1 MLAHIYRGILDIL
14 HSHYHD
20 LRKRLITHI
29 RSFDD
34 PELESLGI
42 DTSVY
47 SFWRMLLE
55 LVFNTYIHISLGVG
69 VLLSFVLVVITWP
82 VRAVFSIYFY
92 SKHSRA
98 KMMEEYYQEQLTQ
111 MAQHEEQVKLSKY
124 NLKEVKKDNGNTTKG
139 SK

>member
-14 HSHYHD
+14 HSHYSD

-29 RSFDD
+29 RSFDEKD
-34 PELESLGI
+34 LDSLGI

-55 LVFNTYIHISLGVG
+55 LLFNTYIHISLGVG
-69 VLLSFVLVVITWP
+69 VLLCFILVIFTWP
-82 VRAVFSIYFY
+82 IRALFGVYFY
-92 SKHSRA
+92 TRNSRA
-98 KMMEEYYQEQLTQ
+98 RMMEEYYAQQEQFQ
-111 MAQHEEQVKLSKY
+111 AQEQVNLSKY
-124 NLKEVKKDNGNTTKG
+124 NLKENKTENGNTTKR

>member
-14 HSHYHD
+14 HSHYSD

-29 RSFDD
+29 RSFDEKD
-34 PELESLGI
+34 LDNLGI

-55 LVFNTYIHISLGVG
+55 LLFNTYIHISLGVG
-69 VLLSFVLVVITWP
+69 ILLCFVLVIITWP
-82 VRAVFSIYFY
+82 IRALFGVYFY
-92 SKHSRA
+92 TKNSRV
-98 KMMEEYYQEQLTQ
+98 KMMEEYYAHQQQFVETP
-111 MAQHEEQVKLSKY
+111 EQVNLSKY
-124 NLKEVKKDNGNTTKG
+124 NLKETKKQNGNTTKG

>member
-14 HSHYHD
+14 HSHYNE

-34 PELESLGI
+34 PDLDNLGI
-42 DTSVY
+42 DVSVY

-55 LVFNTYIHISLGVG
+55 MIFNTYIHISLGVG
-69 VLLSFVLVVITWP
+69 ILLSFMLILVTWP
-82 VRAVFSIYFY
+82 IRAIFGIYFY
-92 SKHSRA
+92 AKHSKA
-98 KMMEEYYQEQLTQ
+98 KIMEEYYANVELEQQEQ
-111 MAQHEEQVKLSKY
+111 VNLSKY
-124 NLKEVKKDNGNTTKG
+124 NLKEANKEDGNTTKR